1 VISTRTAA
9 ELIEVLRD
17 VIAQGR
23 LARHLV
29 DADAARADLPF
40 ALHTGQAVLLR
51 LLADGGEQRLG
62 VLACALELDASVV
75 SRRVTVLEEAG
86 LLVRRADPE
95 DRRAQLVVLTDAGA
109 EALRRHQEARAEWMA
124 EALSHRSDDEV
135 ARIVG
140 DLRGLLTDLHRIP
153 VPGRQRAPA
162 G

>member
-1 VISTRTAA
+1 
-9 ELIEVLRD
+9 
-17 VIAQGR
+17 
-23 LARHLV
+23 
-29 DADAARADLPF
+29 
-40 ALHTGQAVLLR
+40 VLLR

-140 DLRGLLTDLHRIP
+140 DLRGLLADLHRIP